1 MLYAILNL
9 KYIKNKKEKKE
20 ENELGQEKKQYN
32 KKKQK
37 PEIKQEMPNEPI
49 IIKNY
54 NFVEPIFVT

>member
-9 KYIKNKKEKKE
+9 KYIK
-20 ENELGQEKKQYN
+20 NELGQEKKQYN

-49 IIKNY
+49 TK
-54 NFVEPIFVT
+54 